1 MQCWSDLTEVP
12 VDLGRSVVAIGV
24 FDGVHMGHRVII
36 SRAVGAAR
44 QAGVPAVLLT
54 FEPHP
59 AEVVRPEVAPLRL
72 TSASDKASLVA
83 RLDVDAMLVLAFT
96 LELSHVEPE
105 EFVRRVLHDTLHAQ
119 TVVVGENFRFGRR
132 AAGDVGV
139 LRALGPSYG
148 FGVDAVGMVEAEG
161 RTVSSSEIR
170 GLIAAG
176 AVEEA
181 AILLG
186 RLPQA
191 DGPVVRGDARGR
203 DLGFPTANL
212 AVTPGAAVP
221 ADGVYAGW
229 LVLDS
234 DGDGNGNGAGQRQRL
249 AAAISVGTNPTFDG
263 VQRRVEAYVIGY
275 DAQPGEESYLDL
287 YDRHVRIEF
296 AHRLRGMVRF
306 DSIDELVRQM
316 TLDVRQATALL
327 AGRSGDTAAR

>member
-12 VDLGRSVVAIGV
+12 ADLGRSVVAIGV

-72 TSASDKASLVA
+72 TSASDKAALVA

-96 LELSHVEPE
+96 LELSHQEPE
-105 EFVRRVLHDTLHAQ
+105 EFIRRVLHDTLHARS
-119 TVVVGENFRFGRR
+119 VVVGQNFRFGRK

-148 FGVDAVGMVEAEG
+148 FAIDAVGMVEAEG

-186 RLPQA
+186 RLPQVQ
-191 DGPVVRGDARGR
+191 GPVVRGDARGR
-203 DLGFPTANL
+203 ELGFPTANL
-212 AVTPGAAVP
+212 AVTPGVAVP

-229 LVLDS
+229 LVLDG
-234 DGDGNGNGAGQRQRL
+234 DGDGQQQRL

-263 VQRRVEAYVIGY
+263 VGRRVEAYVMGH
-275 DAQPGEESYLDL
+275 DAQPGETAYLDL
-287 YDRHVRIEF
+287 YDRQIRVEF

-306 DSIDELVRQM
+306 DSIDDLVRQM
-316 TLDVRQATALL
+316 RQDVAQAAALL

>member
-1 MQCWSDLTEVP
+1 VQCWSDLTEVP
-12 VDLGRSVVAIGV
+12 ADLGRSVVAIGV
-24 FDGVHMGHRVII
+24 FDGVHMGHRVLI

-44 QAGVPAVLLT
+44 QAGLPAVLLT

-72 TSASDKASLVA
+72 TSASEKAALVA
-83 RLDVDAMLVLAFT
+83 RLDIDAMLVLAFT
-96 LELSHVEPE
+96 PEVSHLEPE
-105 EFVRRVLHDTLHAQ
+105 QFIGTVLHDALHAQ

-132 AAGDVGV
+132 AAGDVTL
-139 LRALGPSYG
+139 LRSVGPSYG
-148 FGVDAVGMVEAEG
+148 FGVDAVGMVEVEG

-170 GLIAAG
+170 AFIAAG

-186 RLPQA
+186 RLPQV

-203 DLGFPTANL
+203 ELGFPTANL

-229 LVLDS
+229 LVLADE
-234 DGDGNGNGAGQRQRL
+234 DPEHPQRY

-263 VQRRVEAYVIGY
+263 VARRVEAYVIGY
-275 DAQPGEESYLDL
+275 DAAPGEASYLDL
-287 YDRHVRIEF
+287 YDRQVRVEF

-306 DSIDELVRQM
+306 ESIEDLVSQM
-316 TLDVRQATALL
+316 AMDVVQATRLL
-327 AGRSGDTAAR
+327 APRNPERPGR

>member
-1 MQCWSDLTEVP
+1 MQCWSDLSEVP
-12 VDLGRSVVAIGV
+12 GDLGSSVVAIGV
-24 FDGVHMGHRVII
+24 FDGVHMGHRVLI

-59 AEVVRPEVAPLRL
+59 AEVVRPETAPLRL
-72 TSASDKASLVA
+72 TSAADKAALVA

-96 LELSHVEPE
+96 ADLSHLEPE
-105 EFVRRVLHDTLHAQ
+105 QFIRQVLHDTLHAR

-139 LRALGPSYG
+139 LRTLGPAYG
-148 FGVDAVGMVEAEG
+148 FGVDAVGMVEVEG

-170 GLIAAG
+170 GFIASG

-186 RLPQA
+186 RLPQV

-203 DLGFPTANL
+203 ELGYPTANL

-229 LVLDS
+229 LVLD
-234 DGDGNGNGAGQRQRL
+234 GRRRL
-249 AAAISVGTNPTFDG
+249 ASAISVGTNPTFDG
-263 VQRRVEAYVIGY
+263 VERRVEAYVIGF
-275 DAQPGEESYLDL
+275 DAQPGEASYLDL
-287 YDRHVRIEF
+287 YDQQVRVEF

-306 DSIDELVRQM
+306 ENIDDLVTQM
-316 TLDVRQATALL
+316 AVDVAQASALL
-327 AGRSGDTAAR
+327 AGRAGDTAGR